1 MDLTNTEKVDPIIA
15 DKDPLPPMPRL
26 LLTTAD
32 HKLQIWDLKT
42 EGNHFPQI
50 LNPKPYFVFAWA
62 PKGLDAMQI
71 WDLNTTG
78 IDFVLFGP
86 T

>member
-1 MDLTNTEKVDPIIA
+1 MVDPIVA

-42 EGNHFPQI
+42 EGNHSLKSST
-50 LNPKPYFVFAWA
+50 LNPISFW
-62 PKGLDAMQI
+62 L
-71 WDLNTTG
+71 
-78 IDFVLFGP
+78 GP